1 VCAVVFN
8 LGSPPSGVSSATM
21 GSSVQSELTFLI
33 SRSRIVF
40 TCACSCACHL
50 VQRTG
55 RHAGTSEFSPERQ
68 SP

>member
-1 VCAVVFN
+1 
-8 LGSPPSGVSSATM
+8 VSSATV

-33 SRSRIVF
+33 SRSHIVF

-50 VQRTG
+50 VQRTR
-55 RHAGTSEFSPERQ
+55 RHAGTSKFSPERQ